1 MHQLSFVATTPAPRY
16 PDLEIGPFRS
26 RLRPSWRA
34 LLSASAL
41 AFALSSCAA
50 LVPVRGGLLP
60 VQPSAAPSWSDDGE
74 RQALDEAIGQSI
86 RYYRQLPP
94 ETEFLYG
101 GERYSPDE
109 MIGSLELFRA
119 LPTDSALR
127 RERLARDFLVFE
139 SVAPGGKNLFT
150 GYYEP
155 EIEGSRT
162 PVAGLDAPLMVR
174 PDDLIEVQLERFGK
188 DLPRRRIMGRVDG
201 RELRPYYDRAQIQ
214 ERLVL
219 DGHARVIAYVNE
231 IDLFFLQIQG
241 SGVIRFLDGGT
252 LQVGYDGT
260 NGHPYRSIGA
270 ELIHRNALTREQVTL
285 PAIRDWIRDHPGEA
299 RALLY
304 TNPSYIF
311 FREAAEGPL
320 GNIQVRLTPGRSLAT
335 DDTIFPKGGLAY
347 VETEMPGRTETTPA
361 APMRRFFLIQDTGG
375 AIRGQGRADIYWGR
389 GEEAEWNAGHLKH
402 PGRLFLLV
410 ARKEAL
416 RSSAAGN

>member
-1 MHQLSFVATTPAPRY
+1 
-16 PDLEIGPFRS
+16 
-26 RLRPSWRA
+26 
-34 LLSASAL
+34 LLSTATL
-41 AFALSSCAA
+41 AFTLSSCAA
-50 LVPVRGGLLP
+50 LFPVRTGLLP

-86 RYYRQLPP
+86 RYYGQLPAQ
-94 ETEFLYG
+94 TEFLYG

-109 MIGSLELFRA
+109 MIRSLELFRA
-119 LPTDSALR
+119 LPADPALR
-127 RERLARDFLVFE
+127 RERLMRDFLIFE

-155 EIEGSRT
+155 EIEGSQT
-162 PVAGLDAPLMVR
+162 PVSGLDAPLLVR
-174 PDDLIEVQLERFGK
+174 PDDLIDVQLERFGK
-188 DLPRRRIMGRVDG
+188 DLPHRRITG
-201 RELRPYYDRAQIQ
+201 RELRPYYDRTEIQ
-214 ERLVL
+214 DRQVL
-219 DGHARVIAYVNE
+219 DGQARVIAYVNE

-241 SGVIRFLDGGT
+241 SGVIRYLDGT
-252 LQVGYDGT
+252 TVQVGYDGT

-270 ELIHRNALTREQVTL
+270 ELIRRNALTREQVTL
-285 PAIRDWIRDHPGEA
+285 QSIRDWIRDHPDEA

-335 DDTIFPKGGLAY
+335 DDTILPKGSLAY
-347 VETEMPGRTETTPA
+347 VEMELPGLTESAPTA
-361 APMRRFFLIQDTGG
+361 AMRRFFLIQDTGG
-375 AIRGQGRADIYWGR
+375 AIRGHGRADIFWGR
-389 GEEAEWNAGHLKH
+389 GDQAEWNAGHLKH

-416 RSSAAGN
+416 RAAAAGN